1 MKKKTTTNELE
12 KSVVIE
18 IPKKTL
24 DEKIESKLI
33 AIGRKAKIKGFRPGK
48 IPKSVLKKYHGSEA
62 YQDAIS
68 DLIQREYTKTIK
80 ESDHN
85 PISPPNIEPIESKND
100 KLRFEA
106 SFEILPD
113 ITLKDLDKISIS
125 RPEVKITPKDT
136 DSMMEKLRK
145 QKRTWKKITT
155 KSVEGNQINI
165 DFAGKLKGESF
176 NGGEGKAVNVVLG
189 EKQMIPEFEKALYGL
204 KTGDKKSFKVK
215 FPNDYHS
222 KELSGKKVDFDLTV
236 NSLEEEVLPDLDK
249 EFIKEF
255 GIDDGSI
262 DKLKEDVTRNMKRE
276 LNHKINQDIKNQ
288 VMQGLLEKNDIPV
301 PISMTGNEVKNMQ
314 KESMRQMGLKDE
326 KDMPP
331 AENFTEMAEKRV
343 KLGLL
348 ISKYIEDKALKV
360 DQEKVKKHIEDMFAG
375 YQEPDKLIEQY
386 MGNQQIMGQIQSM
399 VLEEQ
404 AFDLIAK
411 EGKEKSNKIS
421 FSEYMNH

>member
-68 DLIQREYTKTIK
+68 DLIEQGYTEAIK
-80 ESDHN
+80 KSNHN
-85 PISPPNIEPIESKND
+85 PVSSPNIKPIESKND
-100 KLRFEA
+100 NLQFEA

-113 ITLKDLDKISIS
+113 ITLNDLDKISIS

-136 DSMMEKLRK
+136 DSMLEKLRK
-145 QKRTWKKITT
+145 QKRKWKKIDT
-155 KSVEGNQINI
+155 KSIEGNQINI
-165 DFAGKLKGESF
+165 DFIGKLNGEIF
-176 NGGEGKAVNVVLG
+176 EGGEGKAVNVVLG
-189 EKQMIPEFEKALYGL
+189 EKQMIPDFEKALFGL
-204 KTGDKKSFKVK
+204 KPGDKKSFKVK
-215 FPNDYHS
+215 FPKDYHS
-222 KELSGKKVDFDLTV
+222 DELSGKKVDFDLTV
-236 NSLEEEVLPDLDK
+236 NGLEEEVLPELDK
-249 EFIKEF
+249 EFVKEF
-255 GIDDGSI
+255 GIEDGSI

-276 LNHKINQDIKNQ
+276 LSHKINQDIKNQ

-301 PISMTGNEVKNMQ
+301 PICMKDNEVKNMQ

-386 MGNQQIMGQIQSM
+386 MGNQQIMSQIQSM

-404 AFDLIAK
+404 AFDLIAQ
-411 EGKEKSNKIS
+411 EGKEKLNKIS

>member
-1 MKKKTTTNELE
+1 MKRDESTNEME

-18 IPKKTL
+18 IERNRL
-24 DEKIESKLI
+24 DDEIEAKLI
-33 AIGRKAKIKGFRPGK
+33 SIGKKAKIKGFRPGK

-68 DLIQREYTKTIK
+68 DLIQHGYAEAIK
-80 ESDHN
+80 VSDHK
-85 PISPPNIEPIESKND
+85 PISPPNIKPIKSKND
-100 KLRFEA
+100 NLRFEA

-113 ITLKDLDKISIS
+113 IKLKDLDKISIS
-125 RPEVKITPKDT
+125 RPDVQITSEDM
-136 DSMMEKLRK
+136 DNMLEKLRK
-145 QKRTWKKITT
+145 QKRTWKKINT

-165 DFAGKLKGESF
+165 DFVGKLKGEVFS
-176 NGGEGKAVNVVLG
+176 GGEGKDVNVVLG
-189 EKQMIPEFEKALYGL
+189 EKQMIPDFEKALFGL
-204 KTGDKKSFKVK
+204 KPGDKKSFKVK
-215 FPNDYHS
+215 FPKDYHS
-222 KELSGKKVDFDLTV
+222 DELSGKKVDFDLTV
-236 NSLEEEVLPDLDK
+236 NSLEKEVLPDLDK
-249 EFIKEF
+249 EFVKEF

-276 LNHKINQDIKNQ
+276 LNHKINQDVKNQ

-301 PISMTGNEVKNMQ
+301 PVSMKDNEIKNMQ
-314 KESMRQMGLKDE
+314 KESMRQMNIKDE
-326 KDMPP
+326 KDMPS

-348 ISKYIEDKALKV
+348 VSKYIEDKALKV

-386 MGNQQIMGQIQSM
+386 MGNQQIMSQIQSM

>member
-1 MKKKTTTNELE
+1 MKKEEPTNELE

-18 IPKKTL
+18 INRDNL
-24 DEKIESKLI
+24 DNKIEAKLI
-33 AIGRKAKIKGFRPGK
+33 SIGKRVKIKGFRPGK
-48 IPKSVLKKYHGSEA
+48 IPKSVLKQHHGSEA

-68 DLIQREYTKTIK
+68 DLIQDGYAESIK
-80 ESDHN
+80 ESDYN
-85 PISPPNIEPIESKND
+85 PISSPNIKPIESKND

-106 SFEILPD
+106 KFEILPD
-113 ITLKDLDKISIS
+113 IELKGLDKILIS
-125 RPEVKITPKDT
+125 RPDVKITSKDM
-136 DSMMEKLRK
+136 DNMLEKLRK
-145 QKRTWKKITT
+145 QKRTWKKINT

-165 DFAGKLKGESF
+165 DFAGKLKGETFS
-176 NGGEGKAVNVVLG
+176 GGEGKDVDVVLG
-189 EKQMIPEFEKALYGL
+189 EKQMIPDFEKALFGL
-204 KTGDKKSFKVK
+204 KPGDTKSFRVK
-215 FPNDYHS
+215 FPEDYHS
-222 KELSGKKVDFDLTV
+222 DELSGKKVDFDLTV
-236 NSLEEEVLPDLDK
+236 NSLEEEILPDLDK
-249 EFIKEF
+249 EFVKEF

-276 LNHKINQDIKNQ
+276 LSHKINQDIKNQ

-301 PISMTGNEVKNMQ
+301 PLSMKGNEVNNMQ

-343 KLGLL
+343 RLGLL

-375 YQEPDKLIEQY
+375 YQEPEKLIQQY
-386 MGNQQIMGQIQSM
+386 MGNQQIMSQIQSL

-404 AFDLIAK
+404 AFDMIAQ
-411 EGKEKSNKIS
+411 EGKEKLKKIS
-421 FSEYMNH
+421 FSEYMNN

>member
-1 MKKKTTTNELE
+1 MKNKKTTDELE

-18 IPKKTL
+18 ISKKTL
-24 DEKIESKLI
+24 DEKIETKLI

-48 IPKSVLKKYHGSEA
+48 IPKNVLRQRYGSEA
-62 YQDAIS
+62 YQDVIS
-68 DLIQREYTKTIK
+68 KLIQSGYS
-80 ESDHN
+80 ESIQN
-85 PISPPNIEPIESKND
+85 SGFSPISSPNIKPIESKND
-100 KLRFEA
+100 NLRFEA

-136 DSMMEKLRK
+136 DSMLEKLRK

-176 NGGEGKAVNVVLG
+176 NGGEGKGVNVVLG
-189 EKQMIPEFEKALYGL
+189 EKQMIPEFEEALYGL
-204 KTGDKKSFKVK
+204 KTGDTKSFKVK
-215 FPNDYHS
+215 FPKDYHS
-222 KELSGKKVDFDLTV
+222 QELSGKKVDFDLTV
-236 NSLEEEVLPDLDK
+236 NHIEKEILPDLDK

-255 GIDDGSI
+255 GIDDGDI
-262 DKLKEDVTRNMKRE
+262 EKLKEDVKRNMQRE
-276 LNHKINQDIKNQ
+276 LSHKISQDVKNQ

-301 PISMTGNEVKNMQ
+301 PVSMKDNEIRNMQ
-314 KESMRQMGLKDE
+314 KESMRQMNIKDE

-386 MGNQQIMGQIQSM
+386 MGNQQIMDQIQSM

-421 FSEYMNH
+421 FNEYMNH

>member
-1 MKKKTTTNELE
+1 MKKKQLMSELE

-18 IPKKTL
+18 IPKDSL

-33 AIGRKAKIKGFRPGK
+33 SIGKKAKIKGFRPGK
-48 IPKSVLKKYHGSEA
+48 IPNSVLKKYHGSEA

-68 DLIQREYTKTIK
+68 ELIQNGYADCIQN
-80 ESDHN
+80 SDFS
-85 PISPPNIEPIESKND
+85 PISSPNIKPIESKND

-125 RPEVKITPKDT
+125 RPEVKITTKDT
-136 DSMMEKLRK
+136 DSMLEKLRK

-176 NGGEGKAVNVVLG
+176 NGGEGKGVNVVLG
-189 EKQMIPEFEKALYGL
+189 EKQMIPEFEEALYGL
-204 KTGDKKSFKVK
+204 KTGDTKSFKVK
-215 FPNDYHS
+215 FPKDYHS
-222 KELSGKKVDFDLTV
+222 QELSGKKVDFYLTV
-236 NSLEEEVLPDLDK
+236 NHIEKEILPDLDK

-255 GIDDGSI
+255 GIVDGDI
-262 DKLKEDVTRNMKRE
+262 EKLKEDVKRNMQRE
-276 LNHKINQDIKNQ
+276 LSHKISQDVKNQ

-301 PISMTGNEVKNMQ
+301 PVSMKDNEIKNMQ
-314 KESMRQMGLKDE
+314 KESMRQMNIKDE

>member
-68 DLIQREYTKTIK
+68 DLIEQGYTEAIK
-80 ESDHN
+80 KSNHN
-85 PISPPNIEPIESKND
+85 PISSPNIKPIESKND
-100 KLRFEA
+100 NLRFEA

-113 ITLKDLDKISIS
+113 ITLNDLDKISIS

-136 DSMMEKLRK
+136 DSMLEKLRK
-145 QKRTWKKITT
+145 QKRKWKKIDT
-155 KSVEGNQINI
+155 KSIEGNQINI
-165 DFAGKLKGESF
+165 DFIGKLNGEIF
-176 NGGEGKAVNVVLG
+176 EGGEGKAVNVVLG
-189 EKQMIPEFEKALYGL
+189 EKQMIPDFEKALFGL
-204 KTGDKKSFKVK
+204 KPGDKKSFKVK
-215 FPNDYHS
+215 FPKDYHS
-222 KELSGKKVDFDLTV
+222 DELSGKKVDFDLTV
-236 NSLEEEVLPDLDK
+236 NGLEEEVLPELDK
-249 EFIKEF
+249 EFVKEF
-255 GIDDGSI
+255 GIEDGSI

-276 LNHKINQDIKNQ
+276 LSHKINQDIKNQ

-301 PISMTGNEVKNMQ
+301 PISMKDNEVKNMQ

-348 ISKYIEDKALKV
+348 ISKFIEDRQLKV

-421 FSEYMNH
+421 FNEYMNH

>member
-48 IPKSVLKKYHGSEA
+48 IPKNVLRQHYGSEA

-68 DLIQREYTKTIK
+68 ELIQNAYAESIK
-80 ESDHN
+80 NSDFS
-85 PISPPNIEPIESKND
+85 PISSPNIKPIESKND
-100 KLRFEA
+100 NLRFEA

-136 DSMMEKLRK
+136 DSMLEKLRK
-145 QKRTWKKITT
+145 QKRTWKKIDTE
-155 KSVEGNQINI
+155 SIEGNQINI
-165 DFAGKLKGESF
+165 DFIGKLDGEIF
-176 NGGEGKAVNVVLG
+176 EGGEGKALNVVLG
-189 EKQMIPEFEKALYGL
+189 EKQMIPDFEKALFGL
-204 KTGDKKSFKVK
+204 KSGDKKSFRVK
-215 FPNDYHS
+215 FPKDYHS
-222 KELSGKKVDFDLTV
+222 EELSGKTVDFDLTV
-236 NSLEEEVLPDLDK
+236 NSLEEEVLPDIDK
-249 EFIKEF
+249 AFVKEF
-255 GIDDGSI
+255 GIDDGDI
-262 DKLKEDVTRNMKRE
+262 KKLREDVTRNMKRE
-276 LNHKINQDIKNQ
+276 LSHKINQDVKNQ
-288 VMQGLLEKNDIPV
+288 VMQGLLKKNDIPV
-301 PISMTGNEVKNMQ
+301 PISMKDNEIKNMQ
-314 KESMRQMGLKDE
+314 KESMRQMNIKDE

-331 AENFTEMAEKRV
+331 AENFTDMAEKRV
-343 KLGLL
+343 QLGLL

-386 MGNQQIMGQIQSM
+386 MGNQQIMSQIQSM

-404 AFDLIAK
+404 AFDMIAK
-411 EGKEKSNKIS
+411 EGKEKLNEIS

>member
-18 IPKKTL
+18 IPKKIL

-68 DLIQREYTKTIK
+68 DLMEQGYTEAIK
-80 ESDHN
+80 KSNHN
-85 PISPPNIEPIESKND
+85 PISSPNIKPIESKND
-100 KLRFEA
+100 NLRFEA

-113 ITLKDLDKISIS
+113 ITLNDLGKISIR

-136 DSMMEKLRK
+136 DSMLEKLRK
-145 QKRTWKKITT
+145 QKRKWKKIDT
-155 KSVEGNQINI
+155 KSIEGNQINI
-165 DFAGKLKGESF
+165 DFIGKLNGEIF
-176 NGGEGKAVNVVLG
+176 EGGEGKAVNVVLG
-189 EKQMIPEFEKALYGL
+189 EKQMIPDFEKALFGL
-204 KTGDKKSFKVK
+204 KPGDKKSFKVK
-215 FPNDYHS
+215 FPKDYHS
-222 KELSGKKVDFDLTV
+222 DELSGKKVDFDLTV
-236 NSLEEEVLPDLDK
+236 NGLEEEVLPELDK
-249 EFIKEF
+249 EFVKEF
-255 GIDDGSI
+255 GIEDGSI

-276 LNHKINQDIKNQ
+276 LSHKINQDIKNQ

-301 PISMTGNEVKNMQ
+301 PISMKDNEVKNMQ

-348 ISKYIEDKALKV
+348 ISKFIEDRQLKV

-375 YQEPDKLIEQY
+375 YQEPEKLIEQY
-386 MGNQQIMGQIQSM
+386 TGNQQIMSQIQSM

-404 AFDLIAK
+404 AFDLIAQ
-411 EGKEKSNKIS
+411 EGKEKPNKIS
-421 FSEYMNH
+421 FNEYMNH

>member
-1 MKKKTTTNELE
+1 MKKKTTTDELE

-18 IPKKTL
+18 ISKKTL
-24 DEKIESKLI
+24 DEKIEKKLI

-48 IPKSVLKKYHGSEA
+48 IPKNVLRQHYGSEA

-68 DLIQREYTKTIK
+68 ELIQDGYAESIK
-80 ESDHN
+80 NSDFS
-85 PISPPNIEPIESKND
+85 PISSPNIKPVESKND
-100 KLRFEA
+100 NLRFEA
-106 SFEILPD
+106 SFEVLPD
-113 ITLKDLDKISIS
+113 IRLKDLDKISIS
-125 RPEVKITPKDT
+125 RPEVNITSNDT
-136 DSMMEKLRK
+136 DSMLEKLRK

-165 DFAGKLKGESF
+165 DFVGKLKGESF
-176 NGGEGKAVNVVLG
+176 NGGEGKDVNVVLG

-204 KTGDKKSFKVK
+204 KTGDTKSFKVK
-215 FPNDYHS
+215 FPGDYHS
-222 KELSGKKVDFDLTV
+222 EELSGKKVDFDLTV
-236 NSLEEEVLPDLDK
+236 NHVEKEVLPDLDK
-249 EFIKEF
+249 EFVKEF

-262 DKLKEDVTRNMKRE
+262 DKLKEDVTRNMQRE
-276 LNHKINQDIKNQ
+276 LSHKINQDIKNQ
-288 VMQGLLEKNDIPV
+288 VMQGLLEKNDIAV
-301 PISMTGNEVKNMQ
+301 PASMRDNEIKNMQ
-314 KESMRQMGLKDE
+314 KESMRQMGIKDE

-348 ISKYIEDKALKV
+348 ISKYIEDRELKV

-375 YQEPDKLIEQY
+375 YQEPEKLIEQY
-386 MGNQQIMGQIQSM
+386 MGNQQIMSQIQSM

-411 EGKEKSNKIS
+411 EGEEKLNEIS
-421 FSEYMNH
+421 FSKYMNH

>member
-1 MKKKTTTNELE
+1 MKRDESTNEIE

-18 IPKKTL
+18 IERDSL
-24 DEKIESKLI
+24 DEKIEAKLI
-33 AIGRKAKIKGFRPGK
+33 SIGKKAKIKGFRPGK

-68 DLIQREYTKTIK
+68 DLIQAGYAETIK
-80 ESDHN
+80 ESNHD
-85 PISPPNIEPIESKND
+85 PISPPNIKPIENNGD
-100 KLRFEA
+100 NLRFEA
-106 SFEILPD
+106 TFEILPD
-113 ITLKDLDKISIS
+113 IELKGLDKISIN
-125 RPEVKITPKDT
+125 RPDVKITSKDI
-136 DSMMEKLRK
+136 DNMLEKLRK
-145 QKRTWKKITT
+145 QKRTWKKIDT
-155 KSVEGNQINI
+155 KSIESNQINI
-165 DFAGKLKGESF
+165 DFIGNLNGEIF
-176 NGGEGKAVNVVLG
+176 EGGEGKAVNVVLG

-236 NSLEEEVLPDLDK
+236 NSLEEEVLPDIDK
-249 EFIKEF
+249 AFVKEF
-255 GIDDGSI
+255 GIDDGDI
-262 DKLKEDVTRNMKRE
+262 KKLREDVTRNMKRE
-276 LNHKINQDIKNQ
+276 LSHKINQDVKNQ

-301 PISMTGNEVKNMQ
+301 PVSMKDNEIKNMQ
-314 KESMRQMGLKDE
+314 KESMRQMNIKDE

-331 AENFTEMAEKRV
+331 AENFTAMAEKRV
-343 KLGLL
+343 QLGLL

-360 DQEKVKKHIEDMFAG
+360 DQEKVKKHIDDMFAG

>member
-1 MKKKTTTNELE
+1 MKKKQLMSELE

-18 IPKKTL
+18 IPKDSL

-33 AIGRKAKIKGFRPGK
+33 SIGKKAKIKGFRPGK
-48 IPKSVLKKYHGSEA
+48 IPNSVLKKYHGSEA

-68 DLIQREYTKTIK
+68 DLIQVGYAETIK
-80 ESDHN
+80 ESNHD
-85 PISPPNIEPIESKND
+85 PISPPNIKPIENNGD
-100 KLRFEA
+100 NLRFEA
-106 SFEILPD
+106 TFEILPD
-113 ITLKDLDKISIS
+113 IELKGLDKISIN
-125 RPEVKITPKDT
+125 RPDVKITSKDI
-136 DSMMEKLRK
+136 DNMLEKLRK
-145 QKRTWKKITT
+145 QKRTWKKIDT
-155 KSVEGNQINI
+155 KSIEGNQINI
-165 DFAGKLKGESF
+165 DFIGNLNGEIF
-176 NGGEGKAVNVVLG
+176 EGGEGKAVNVVLG

-236 NSLEEEVLPDLDK
+236 NSLEEEVLPDIDK
-249 EFIKEF
+249 AFVKEF
-255 GIDDGSI
+255 GIDNGDI
-262 DKLKEDVTRNMKRE
+262 KKLREDVTRNMKRE
-276 LNHKINQDIKNQ
+276 LSHKINQDVKNQ
-288 VMQGLLEKNDIPV
+288 VMQGLLEKNDFPV
-301 PISMTGNEVKNMQ
+301 PVSMKDNEIKNMQ
-314 KESMRQMGLKDE
+314 KESMRQMNIKDE

-331 AENFTEMAEKRV
+331 AENFTAMAEKRV
-343 KLGLL
+343 QLGLL

-360 DQEKVKKHIEDMFAG
+360 DQEKVKKHIDDMFAG

>member
-68 DLIQREYTKTIK
+68 DLMEQGYTEAIK
-80 ESDHN
+80 KSNHN
-85 PISPPNIEPIESKND
+85 PISSPNIKPIESKND
-100 KLRFEA
+100 NLRFEA

-113 ITLKDLDKISIS
+113 ITLNDLDKISIS
-125 RPEVKITPKDT
+125 RPEVQITPKDT
-136 DSMMEKLRK
+136 DSMLEKLRK
-145 QKRTWKKITT
+145 QKRKWKKIDT
-155 KSVEGNQINI
+155 KSIEGNQINI
-165 DFAGKLKGESF
+165 DFIGKLNGEIF
-176 NGGEGKAVNVVLG
+176 EGGEGKAVNVVLG
-189 EKQMIPEFEKALYGL
+189 EKQMIPDFEKALFGL
-204 KTGDKKSFKVK
+204 KPGDKKSFKVK
-215 FPNDYHS
+215 FPKDYHS
-222 KELSGKKVDFDLTV
+222 DELSGKKVDFDLTV
-236 NSLEEEVLPDLDK
+236 NGLEEEVLPELDK
-249 EFIKEF
+249 EFVKEF
-255 GIDDGSI
+255 GIEDGSI

-276 LNHKINQDIKNQ
+276 LSYKINQDIKNQ

-301 PISMTGNEVKNMQ
+301 PISMKDNEVINMQ

-348 ISKYIEDKALKV
+348 ISKFIEDRQLKV

-375 YQEPDKLIEQY
+375 YQEPEKLIEQY
-386 MGNQQIMGQIQSM
+386 TGNQQIMSQIQSM

-404 AFDLIAK
+404 AIDLIAE
-411 EGKEKSNKIS
+411 EGKEKPNKIS
-421 FSEYMNH
+421 FNEYMNH

>member
-1 MKKKTTTNELE
+1 MKKKTTTDELE

-48 IPKSVLKKYHGSEA
+48 IPKKVLRQHYGSEA

-68 DLIQREYTKTIK
+68 ELIQNGYA
-80 ESDHN
+80 ESIQNSDFS
-85 PISPPNIEPIESKND
+85 PISSPNIKPIEGKND
-100 KLRFEA
+100 YLRFEA

-113 ITLKDLDKISIS
+113 IKLKDLDKISIS
-125 RPEVKITPKDT
+125 RPEVEITPNDT
-136 DSMMEKLRK
+136 NIMLEKLRK
-145 QKRTWKKITT
+145 QKRTWKKINT

-165 DFAGKLKGESF
+165 DFVGKLNGEIF
-176 NGGEGKAVNVVLG
+176 KGGEGKDVNVVLG
-189 EKQMIPEFEKALYGL
+189 EKQMIPDFEKALFGL
-204 KTGDKKSFKVK
+204 KSGEKKSFKVT
-215 FPNDYHS
+215 FPKDYHS
-222 KELSGKKVDFDLTV
+222 DELSGKKVDFDLIV
-236 NSLEEEVLPDLDK
+236 NSLEEEELPDLDK
-249 EFIKEF
+249 EFVKEF
-255 GIDDGSI
+255 GIDDGSLE
-262 DKLKEDVTRNMKRE
+262 KLREDVNRNMKRE

-288 VMQGLLEKNDIPV
+288 VMQGLLEKNDVPV
-301 PISMTGNEVKNMQ
+301 PSSMKENEIKNMQ
-314 KESMRQMGLKDE
+314 KESMRQMNIKDE

-360 DQEKVKKHIEDMFAG
+360 DQEKVKEHIKDMFAG
-375 YQEPDKLIEQY
+375 YQEPEKLIEQY
-386 MGNQQIMGQIQSM
+386 MGNQQIMNQIQSM

-411 EGKEKSNKIS
+411 EGKEKLNKIN